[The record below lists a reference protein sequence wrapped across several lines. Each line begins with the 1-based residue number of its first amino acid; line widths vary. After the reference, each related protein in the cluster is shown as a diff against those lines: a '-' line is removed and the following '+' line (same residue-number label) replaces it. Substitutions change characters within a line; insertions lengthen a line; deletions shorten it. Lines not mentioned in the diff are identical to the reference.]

1 MGEGC
6 VLDTPSKNEKIIDVI
21 TFNLIHLSV
30 NSLTNKE
37 GSLRA
42 MISARQGQ
50 FGPKYDFEKT
60 KCKTS
65 LSQCRPIILLFVMN
79 EIVSQKNILLTHF
92 C

>member
-1 MGEGC
+1 MEEG
-6 VLDTPSKNEKIIDVI
+6 VLDTPSESEKI

-30 NSLTNKE
+30 NSLTNE
-37 GSLRA
+37 VGSLRA

-79 EIVSQKNILLTHF
+79 EIVSQKIF
-92 C
+92 Y